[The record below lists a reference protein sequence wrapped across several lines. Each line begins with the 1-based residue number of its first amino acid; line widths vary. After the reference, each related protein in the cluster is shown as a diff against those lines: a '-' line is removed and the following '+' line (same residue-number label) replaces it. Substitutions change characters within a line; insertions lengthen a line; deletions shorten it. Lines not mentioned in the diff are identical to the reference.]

1 MGKSVKIPSPLQLIM
16 EISFLAQKTFFHIF
30 MKKMNIKT
38 TGGGENLPKK
48 YEKLSCFK
56 WF

>member
-30 MKKMNIKT
+30 MKKMNIKK